1 MENTQAGDA
10 AVQTLAP
17 KGDVPRYE
25 GVAFSPAGDRIAIAT
40 SEGNTILL
48 YRRNADGRFEDT
60 PSDRLD
66 GAATR
71 LDYPHDVAFAGIGD
85 RELLAVANRSGTIGI
100 WEKHRDDEGFPREP
114 VFEIGGPE
122 AALNYSDGVTFVP
135 PRNDHLAVCNLLH
148 GTVTFY
154 RLASIAPVA
163 FRQKPVFT
171 LHHESLAQP
180 DGIAVSACGRWLA
193 AANHGDNSVS
203 VYARRN
209 RLWSGN
215 RLRYGPRPVAV
226 IRDDTL
232 RYPHSAAFTPR
243 SNALV
248 VTNAGANHFNVYVK
262 RPDGPRHAW
271 APAPTACRIVGNEAT
286 FREVNAS
293 NKMEGGPKGVA
304 IHQDTLAVCS
314 PEFGVKIYS
323 LADLPV

>member
-215 RLRYGPRPVAV
+215 RLRYRAQAGRGDPRRHTAISPLGGVHAALERAR
-226 IRDDTL
+226 RDQRRRQPLQRL
-232 RYPHSAAFTPR
+232 RQAAGRTPSRLGAGTHRLPHRRER
-243 SNALV
+243 SDV
-248 VTNAGANHFNVYVK
+248 PG
-262 RPDGPRHAW
+262 GQ
-271 APAPTACRIVGNEAT
+271 
-286 FREVNAS
+286 RE
-293 NKMEGGPKGVA
+293 
-304 IHQDTLAVCS
+304 Q
-314 PEFGVKIYS
+314 
-323 LADLPV
+323 